1 MSKSFQ
7 ELLLK
12 IYQKPMDTQQQIL
25 DKTIED
31 WKGPGMQID
40 DMLVIGLKLEFDKV
54 VRSTSSQHYNWNN
67 KTILIADDVDIN
79 YIFLVE
85 ALKNTGA
92 QTLRAKNGQEAIDIV
107 KSGKQ
112 IDLILMDINMPQLNG
127 FEATTIIKSI
137 NNNIPVIAQTALN
150 IEDAKEKSQTAGCD
164 DYILKPIRLKAF
176 LSMLESYLNKK
187 A

>member
-1 MSKSFQ
+1 MDA
-7 ELLLK
+7 
-12 IYQKPMDTQQQIL
+12 QKQIL
-25 DKTIED
+25 DETIED
-31 WKGPGMQID
+31 WKGSVMQID

-54 VRSTSSQHYNWNN
+54 IKHSSSQHYNWND
-67 KTILIADDVDIN
+67 KTILIADDIDIN

-92 QTLRAKNGQEAIDIV
+92 QTVRAKNGQEAIDIV

-112 IDLILMDINMPQLNG
+112 IDLILMDINMPLLNG
-127 FEATTIIKSI
+127 FETTTIIKSI
-137 NNNIPVIAQTALN
+137 NKNIPVIAQTAMN
-150 IEDAKEKSQTAGCD
+150 MEDAREKSQQAGCD

-187 A
+187 E